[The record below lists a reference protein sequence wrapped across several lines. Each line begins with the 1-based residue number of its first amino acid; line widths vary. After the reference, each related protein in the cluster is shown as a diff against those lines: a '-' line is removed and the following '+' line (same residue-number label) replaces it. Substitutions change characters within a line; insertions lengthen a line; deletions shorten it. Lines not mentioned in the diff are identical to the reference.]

1 MELLPKP
8 EAQDRLH
15 KIQAWMQDAAVDAV
29 LVFQNADLYYF
40 SGTVQAGL
48 LCLPA
53 SGEPLFLVQKS
64 LTRARGES
72 PWERLVQLPG
82 LKKAPDL
89 LASEGIRNLKRIGL
103 EMDVLPVSYYM
114 RIRDLFPAAE
124 LTDASEAIRR
134 IRMIKSE
141 YEIGYIR
148 RAAAILQQGFRD
160 IPGWMRPGMTE
171 LEILAHLEG
180 RLRQLGHQGLT
191 RMRGFNYEISY
202 GTISIGSSASQ
213 PTSFPGP
220 VGFTGLYAAVPG
232 GGSERRLLPGDTL
245 MADIVGGCG
254 GYIADKTRVFVL
266 GDPPPDMVEAQDFI
280 LGLTGEIESM
290 LRPGTPCE
298 QLWRLA
304 LEKVNR
310 TPYAEGFMGL
320 GDSRVRFLGHGV
332 GLELNE
338 LPVLAEGFSCP
349 LERGMTIAV
358 EPKIFFAG
366 RGGVGIENTYV
377 ITGDGFEKLTVF
389 PEHLIRV

>member
-15 KIQAWMQDAAVDAV
+15 KIQAWMQDTGVDAV
-29 LVFQNADLYYF
+29 FLFQNADLYYF
-40 SGTVQAGL
+40 SGTVQVGL

-53 SGEPLFLVQKS
+53 SGEPLYLVQKS
-64 LTRARGES
+64 LARARGES
-72 PWERLVQLPG
+72 PWERLVQLSG
-82 LKKAPDL
+82 LKMAPSL

-134 IRMIKSE
+134 ARMIKSD
-141 YEIGYIR
+141 YEVGYVR
-148 RAAAILQQGFRD
+148 RAAAMLQQAFGE
-160 IPGWMRPGMTE
+160 IPGWMSPGVTE
-171 LEILAHLEG
+171 LEIMARLEG

-191 RMRGFNYEISY
+191 RMRGINYEISY
-202 GTISIGSSASQ
+202 GTISIGSSACH

-220 VGFTGLYAAVPG
+220 VGFNSLYAAVPG
-232 GGSERRLLPGDTL
+232 GGSERSLSPGDTL

-266 GDPPPDMVEAQDFI
+266 GDPPRDMAEAQDFI
-280 LGLTGEIESM
+280 LELTGEIES
-290 LRPGTPCE
+290 LLHPGTTCDL
-298 QLWRLA
+298 LWRHA
-304 LEKVNR
+304 LDRVSR
-310 TPYAEGFMGL
+310 TSYSQGFMGVD
-320 GDSRVRFLGHGV
+320 DSRVRFLGHGV

-338 LPVLAEGFSCP
+338 LPVLAEGFSIP
-349 LERGMTIAV
+349 LEKGMVIAV

-377 ITGDGFEKLTVF
+377 ITGNGFEKLTVF